1 MDAILGPILEG
12 GISYPNST
20 TGTNPFVREKNKIE
34 RETSENGTWKKKSN
48 VKTLSRPILGFF
60 TFQFRVF
67 HFQLFF
73 FHVRYWVVSRSI
85 CFVSRSIFA
94 VFTSRFRLVR
104 SRKGEVKS
112 SDRISG
118 FIPHTRYKSR
128 NARSK
133 LGPIVKMSWLL
144 SLIAS
149 R

>member
-1 MDAILGPILEG
+1 MLRIWPEG
-12 GISYPNST
+12 GRVAQTPTPVPNRLYVKKTKS
-20 TGTNPFVREKNKIE
+20 NVKLLKVE
-34 RETSENGTWKKKSN
+34 RGKKKSD

-67 HFQLFF
+67 HVQLFF

-133 LGPIVKMSWLL
+133 LGPTVKMSWLL